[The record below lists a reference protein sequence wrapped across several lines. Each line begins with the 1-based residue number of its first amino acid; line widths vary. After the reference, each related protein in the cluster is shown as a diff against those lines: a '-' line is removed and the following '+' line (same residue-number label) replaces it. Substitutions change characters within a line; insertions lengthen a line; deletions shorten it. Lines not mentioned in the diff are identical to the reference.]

1 VSFHLCTR
9 ARAREKAYG
18 SHPRHGA
25 ARARRGKGILRVGL
39 ARAHLD
45 EVVADA
51 LGGGVEG
58 LLGPERERREVGAVL
73 RVVGDVAGDLGGLI
87 RRGAGRRLHFLG
99 RGAIAPRHGGHPAGG
114 RWGVA
119 SSSWRARRMR

>member
-1 VSFHLCTR
+1 VEMHV
-9 ARAREKAYG
+9 
-18 SHPRHGA
+18 
-25 ARARRGKGILRVGL
+25 RVVPS
-39 ARAHLD
+39 LD

-58 LLGPERERREVGAVL
+58 LLGPERERREVWAVL
-73 RVVGDVAGDLGGLI
+73 SVVGDVAGDLGGLI